1 MLEGVRRPVLVAA
14 HSGEPLM
21 AEHAGPHDVGAG
33 IVVVGVGQHARR
45 LGADG
50 VHERQVQIVG
60 HRHRAQVVEEALQQ
74 VAEHVGKASGCLE
87 GRQGESEL
95 GVHERVARTVVVV
108 GVAGLA
114 AQLVVGDDRVLRG
127 LAAGGGM
134 VSTTAMGSVDGLGA
148 LRLEQLPHVVFD
160 ARAVGDGLRGVHDA
174 AAAHRDDPVD
184 PLALAQGHALA
195 HERDLGVGPH
205 AAKLV
210 NGHARTL
217 ERIAHARDQPACH
230 RRSAAEVDERAQGAS
245 ALSLSP
251 TCASTS
257 RPNTNLVGDTNSKF
271 SIGFPPFHANAKLPR
286 RADGTPPARRFA
298 IIVGLRSARDART
311 ARRPPAALP

>member
-1 MLEGVRRPVLVAA
+1 MGDGRIQRRQLVLQTVGGPVLVAA

-95 GVHERVARTVVVV
+95 GVHEGELRTLGVV
-108 GVAGLA
+108 GVPGLA

-127 LAAGGGM
+127 LAAGGGDGEHHGDGQH
-134 VSTTAMGSVDGLGA
+134 VVVGSLGF
-148 LRLEQLPHVVFD
+148 EEFPHVAFH
-160 ARAVGDGLRGVHDA
+160 AGAVGDGLR
-174 AAAHRDDPVD
+174 
-184 PLALAQGHALA
+184 
-195 HERDLGVGPH
+195 
-205 AAKLV
+205 
-210 NGHARTL
+210 
-217 ERIAHARDQPACH
+217 
-230 RRSAAEVDERAQGAS
+230 
-245 ALSLSP
+245 
-251 TCASTS
+251 
-257 RPNTNLVGDTNSKF
+257 
-271 SIGFPPFHANAKLPR
+271 
-286 RADGTPPARRFA
+286 
-298 IIVGLRSARDART
+298 
-311 ARRPPAALP
+311 